1 MAIKTDKAA
10 PAAPE
15 TVEQPTDVETTP
27 TEGTSEAPESTESV
41 VPAESTG
48 ASGATTEAAAAVDE
62 PTDVET
68 VESTAASEE
77 TAGWSGEIGQLSK
90 QSWYT
95 SLPPA
100 AQSALKV
107 GLDTVRRNM
116 DRAFHQKSA
125 ELAERRKALEERERL
140 VIQLARGEADFD
152 GTIDEFV
159 QAQLADKTAEL
170 TRELQEARAN
180 RADPE
185 EIRALKEQLAAVEQE
200 KEAWKTDSE
209 ELHQWREAGKMAE
222 TRAVD
227 SLVDRTERFLQENAP
242 DVLDNPAALQR
253 FFNSDDFDED
263 NSLALAYVR
272 LKFPAP
278 VKDEPVGKPA
288 EDAPDA
294 FDLMD
299 DDRQKDQ
306 ATATP
311 RRGGGFAAHDEELR
325 REMAQLKRQ
334 AGR

>member
-10 PAAPE
+10 PAATE
-15 TVEQPTDVETTP
+15 TIEQPTDIETT
-27 TEGTSEAPESTESV
+27 STD
-41 VPAESTG
+41 G
-48 ASGATTEAAAAVDE
+48 ASTDISAATDSQAETVNSDAGATTEAAAAVDE
-62 PTDVET
+62 PIDAPADSTDTGSV
-68 VESTAASEE
+68 E
-77 TAGWSGEIGQLSK
+77 TAGWSGEVGQLSK
-90 QSWYT
+90 QSWYS

-125 ELAERRKALEERERL
+125 ELAEARKALQERERL
-140 VIQLARGEADFD
+140 VIQLARGEVDFD

-170 TRELQEARAN
+170 TRELEEARAN
-180 RADPE
+180 RADPD
-185 EIRALKEQLAAVEQE
+185 EIKALKEQLAAVEAE
-200 KEAWKTDSE
+200 KEEWKSKDE

-222 TRAVD
+222 TRAVET
-227 SLVDRTERFLQENAP
+227 LVDRTERFLKEHAP
-242 DVLDNPAALQR
+242 DVLDNQAALQR

-263 NSLALAYVR
+263 NQMALAYVR

-278 VKDEPVGKPA
+278 VKDEPVGKPP

-299 DDRQKDQ
+299 DDHQKEQ

-325 REMAQLKRQ
+325 REMALLKRQ